1 MGIFNKI
8 KEMRLE
14 ARLNN
19 FISLAYDEIKLG
31 DWNDEVYIFFRNIP
45 IKKTNNPIQDLNEI
59 RELYISFLN
68 KPNIGK

>member
-19 FISLAYDEIKLG
+19 FISMAYEEIKLG
-31 DWNDEVYIFFRNIP
+31 DWNDEIYIFFRNIP

-68 KPNIGK
+68 KPNISK